1 MGRIRKNSD
10 IKYIY
15 TSVKTDIIYDVKVNR
30 LIKKSLTFIYMNAKI
45 NLLKH
50 NVLTNVCVSDT
61 SRSCLLKMSRGT
73 APLTEEIENQRNKE
87 RNQ

>member
-1 MGRIRKNSD
+1 MHIIVNNYM
-10 IKYIY
+10 INY
-15 TSVKTDIIYDVKVNR
+15 VKFNK
-30 LIKKSLTFIYMNAKI
+30 LIKNLLTGIQTNDRI

>member
-1 MGRIRKNSD
+1 
-10 IKYIY
+10 
-15 TSVKTDIIYDVKVNR
+15 
-30 LIKKSLTFIYMNAKI
+30 MNARI

-73 APLTEEIENQRNKE
+73 APLTEEIEKQKRREKLMKIRGEKRNNACCVNNNNNSASDTSSSNNKCSI
-87 RNQ
+87 

>member
-1 MGRIRKNSD
+1 M
-10 IKYIY
+10 YIIVNNY
-15 TSVKTDIIYDVKVNR
+15 MINYVKFNK
-30 LIKKSLTFIYMNAKI
+30 LIKNLLTGIQTNDKI